1 MVEHAIQWQI
11 KGRIMVKNNIY
22 VYELN
27 GEKMILDVELTAK
40 PISDEFWILTDGE
53 RKVGNVCANNVGTFN
68 VNLQN
73 EMFEF
78 ESISKIQKKTNIK
91 FVVPKETVVKAE
103 TPYPEYPHTART
115 YNSVYDVK
123 RGLHVFTKTKKS
135 KCFHAAGY
143 FVVEHN
149 GINQVIFCP
158 KYIFIQRYP
167 YKGPFKTKEEA
178 KNLINI

>member
-1 MVEHAIQWQI
+1 
-11 KGRIMVKNNIY
+11 MVKTNNIY

-40 PISDEFWILTDGE
+40 PIKDDEFWILKDGE
-53 RKVGNVCANNVGTFN
+53 RKVGNVFANNVGTFN
-68 VNLQN
+68 VTLQD
-73 EMFEF
+73 EVFEF
-78 ESISKIQKKTNIK
+78 ESIKKIQKNTKIK
-91 FVVPKETVVKAE
+91 FVAPKESKKQVE
-103 TPYPEYPHTART
+103 TPYPEFPTTART
-115 YNSVYDVK
+115 YNSVYDVA
-123 RGLHVFTKTKKS
+123 RSLHVFTKTKKS
-135 KCFHAAGY
+135 KCFHSAGY

-149 GINQVIFCP
+149 GIEQVIFYP

>member
-1 MVEHAIQWQI
+1 
-11 KGRIMVKNNIY
+11 MVKTNNIY

-40 PISDEFWILTDGE
+40 PIKDDEFWILKDGE
-53 RKVGNVCANNVGTFN
+53 RKVGNVFANNVGTFN
-68 VNLQN
+68 VTLQD
-73 EMFEF
+73 EVFEF
-78 ESISKIQKKTNIK
+78 ESIKKIQKNTKIK
-91 FVVPKETVVKAE
+91 FVAPKESKKQVE
-103 TPYPEYPHTART
+103 TPYPEFPTTART
-115 YNSVYDVK
+115 YNSVYYVA
-123 RGLHVFTKTKKS
+123 RSLHVFTKTKKS
-135 KCFHAAGY
+135 KCFHSAGY

-149 GINQVIFCP
+149 GIEQVIFYP